1 MVLRPNYDMSI
12 EQKKYKRL
20 RKELQFVQ
28 SELEYV
34 YEVLSEWHFIFEDYH
49 REYCKKHNIDLN
61 QLNKKSDKKI
71 DQLIAKPAKKESGV
85 VLYKNEEG
93 KDVFKKLYKKIARK
107 LHPDLGGDQKEFQ
120 QATSAMQ
127 EKNFEKI
134 LDICD
139 KHDILIEID
148 KEMLKLLEKQISDTK
163 EQIKKEKSTYS
174 WNLYSCTN
182 DKCKDN
188 VVKKF
193 LKHLFNYEENK

>member
-1 MVLRPNYDMSI
+1 MSI
-12 EQKKYKRL
+12 QQKKFKRL

-34 YEVLSEWHFIFEDYH
+34 QEVLSEWHLIFEEYH
-49 REYCKKHNIDLN
+49 RDYCKRKEIDLD
-61 QLNKKSDKKI
+61 QLNKQSNEKI
-71 DQLIAKPAKKESGV
+71 DQLIPKPTIKETGV
-85 VLYKNEEG
+85 VIYENQ
-93 KDVFKKLYKKIARK
+93 KDKHVFKKLYKQIARK
-107 LHPDLGGDQKEFQ
+107 LHPDLGGDEKEFQ
-120 QATSAMQ
+120 EATSAMQ

-148 KEMLKLLEKQISDTK
+148 KEMLKLLEQQISETK

-174 WNLYSCTN
+174 WNLYSCAN

>member
-1 MVLRPNYDMSI
+1 MSI
-12 EQKKYKRL
+12 QQKKFKRL

-34 YEVLSEWHFIFEDYH
+34 QEVLSEWHLIFEEYH
-49 REYCKKHNIDLN
+49 RDYCKKKEINLD
-61 QLNKKSDKKI
+61 QLNKQSSKKV
-71 DQLIAKPAKKESGV
+71 DQLIPKPVKKENGV
-85 VLYKNEEG
+85 VLYDNQ
-93 KDVFKKLYKKIARK
+93 KDKEVFKKLYKKIARK
-107 LHPDLGGDQKEFQ
+107 LHPDLGGDEKEFQ
-120 QATSAMQ
+120 EATTAMQ

-148 KEMLKLLEKQISDTK
+148 KEMLKLLEQQISDTK

-174 WNLYSCTN
+174 WSLYSCAD

>member
-1 MVLRPNYDMSI
+1 MSI
-12 EQKKYKRL
+12 EQKKYNRL

-34 YEVLSEWHFIFEDYH
+34 LEVLNEWHLIFEEYYRD
-49 REYCKKHNIDLN
+49 YCKRKEIDLD
-61 QLNKKSDKKI
+61 QLNKKFSKKI
-71 DQLIAKPAKKESGV
+71 DKIIPKPVKKETGV
-85 VLYKNEEG
+85 ILYENK
-93 KDVFKKLYKKIARK
+93 KDKGVFKKLYKKIARK
-107 LHPDLGGDQKEFQ
+107 LHPDLGGDEKEFQ
-120 QATSAMQ
+120 EVTNAMQ

-148 KEMLKLLEKQISDTK
+148 KEMLKLLEQQISDTK

-174 WNLYSCTN
+174 WSLYSCSN
-182 DKCKDN
+182 DKCKNN

-193 LKHLFNYEENK
+193 LKHLFNYEEKK

>member
-1 MVLRPNYDMSI
+1 MSI

-34 YEVLSEWHFIFEDYH
+34 QEVLSEWHFIFEEYH
-49 REYCKKHNIDLN
+49 RNYCKRKQIDLD
-61 QLNKKSDKKI
+61 QLNKESSKKI
-71 DQLIAKPAKKESGV
+71 DQLIPARIVKETGV
-85 VLYKNEEG
+85 VVYENQ
-93 KDVFKKLYKKIARK
+93 KDKSVFKKLYKQIARR
-107 LHPDLGGDQKEFQ
+107 LHPDLGGDEKDFQ
-120 QATSAMQ
+120 EATTAMQ

-139 KHDILIEID
+139 KHDILIKVD
-148 KEMLKLLEKQISDTK
+148 KEILKLLEQQISDTK

-174 WNLYSCTN
+174 WSLYSCAN

>member
-1 MVLRPNYDMSI
+1 MSI
-12 EQKKYKRL
+12 EQKKYNRL

-34 YEVLSEWHFIFEDYH
+34 LEVLNEWHLIFEEYYRD
-49 REYCKKHNIDLN
+49 YCKRKEIDLD
-61 QLNKKSDKKI
+61 QLNKKFSKKI
-71 DQLIAKPAKKESGV
+71 DKIIPKPVKKETGV
-85 VLYKNEEG
+85 ILYENK
-93 KDVFKKLYKKIARK
+93 KDKGVFKKLYKKIARK
-107 LHPDLGGDQKEFQ
+107 LHPDLGGDEKEFQ
-120 QATSAMQ
+120 EVTNAMQ

-148 KEMLKLLEKQISDTK
+148 KEVLKLLEQQISDTK

-174 WNLYSCTN
+174 WSLYSCSN
-182 DKCKDN
+182 DKCKNN

-193 LKHLFNYEENK
+193 LKHLFNYEEKK

>member
-1 MVLRPNYDMSI
+1 MSI
-12 EQKKYKRL
+12 QQKKFKRL

-34 YEVLSEWHFIFEDYH
+34 HEVLSEWHLIFEEYH
-49 REYCKKHNIDLN
+49 RDYCKRKEIDLN
-61 QLNKKSDKKI
+61 QLNKQSSKKI
-71 DQLIAKPAKKESGV
+71 DQLIPKPVKKENGV
-85 VLYKNEEG
+85 VLYENQ
-93 KDVFKKLYKKIARK
+93 KDKEVFKKLYKKIARK
-107 LHPDLGGDQKEFQ
+107 LHPDLGGDEKEFQ
-120 QATSAMQ
+120 EATTAMQ

-148 KEMLKLLEKQISDTK
+148 KEMLKLLEQQISDTK

-174 WNLYSCTN
+174 WSLYSCAD

>member
-1 MVLRPNYDMSI
+1 MSI
-12 EQKKYKRL
+12 QQKKFKRL

-34 YEVLSEWHFIFEDYH
+34 QEVLSEWHLIFEEYH
-49 REYCKKHNIDLN
+49 RDYCKRKEIDLD
-61 QLNKKSDKKI
+61 QLNKQSSKKI
-71 DQLIAKPAKKESGV
+71 DQLIPQPVKKENGV
-85 VLYKNEEG
+85 VLYENQ
-93 KDVFKKLYKKIARK
+93 KDKEVFKKLYKKIARK
-107 LHPDLGGDQKEFQ
+107 LHPDLGGDEKEFQ
-120 QATSAMQ
+120 EATTAMQ

-148 KEMLKLLEKQISDTK
+148 KEMLKLLEQQISDTK
-163 EQIKKEKSTYS
+163 QQIKKEKSTYS
-174 WNLYSCTN
+174 WSLYTCAD

-193 LKHLFNYEENK
+193 LKHLFNYEEKK

>member
-1 MVLRPNYDMSI
+1 MSI
-12 EQKKYKRL
+12 EQKKYNRL

-34 YEVLSEWHFIFEDYH
+34 LEVLNEWHLIFEEYYRD
-49 REYCKKHNIDLN
+49 YCKRKEIDLD
-61 QLNKKSDKKI
+61 QLNKKFSKKI
-71 DQLIAKPAKKESGV
+71 DKIIPKPVKKETGV
-85 VLYKNEEG
+85 ILYENKKNKG
-93 KDVFKKLYKKIARK
+93 VFKKLYKKIARK
-107 LHPDLGGDQKEFQ
+107 LHPDLGGDEKEFQ
-120 QATSAMQ
+120 EATNAMQ

-148 KEMLKLLEKQISDTK
+148 KEVLKLLEQQISDTK

-174 WNLYSCTN
+174 WSLYSCSN
-182 DKCKDN
+182 DKCKNN

-193 LKHLFNYEENK
+193 LKHLFNYEEKK

>member
-1 MVLRPNYDMSI
+1 MSI
-12 EQKKYKRL
+12 QQKKFKRL

-34 YEVLSEWHFIFEDYH
+34 QEVLSEWHLIFEEYH
-49 REYCKKHNIDLN
+49 RDYCKRKEIDLD
-61 QLNKKSDKKI
+61 QLNKQSSKKI
-71 DQLIAKPAKKESGV
+71 NQLIPKPVKKENGV
-85 VLYKNEEG
+85 VLYENQ
-93 KDVFKKLYKKIARK
+93 KDKEVFKKLYKKIARK
-107 LHPDLGGDQKEFQ
+107 LHPDLGGDEKEFQ
-120 QATSAMQ
+120 EATTAMQ

-148 KEMLKLLEKQISDTK
+148 KEMLKLLEQQISDTK

-174 WNLYSCTN
+174 WSLYSCADN
-182 DKCKDN
+182 KCKDN

>member
-1 MVLRPNYDMSI
+1 MSI
-12 EQKKYKRL
+12 QQKKFKRL

-34 YEVLSEWHFIFEDYH
+34 QEVLSEWHLIFEEYH
-49 REYCKKHNIDLN
+49 RDYCKRKEIDLA
-61 QLNKKSDKKI
+61 QLNKQSSKKI
-71 DQLIAKPAKKESGV
+71 DQLIPKPVIKDNGIT
-85 VLYKNEEG
+85 LYDNQ
-93 KDVFKKLYKKIARK
+93 KDKSVFKKLYKKIARK
-107 LHPDLGGDQKEFQ
+107 LHPDLGGDEKEFQ
-120 QATSAMQ
+120 EATTAMQ

-148 KEMLKLLEKQISDTK
+148 KEMLKLLEQQISDTK
-163 EQIKKEKSTYS
+163 EKIKKEKSTYS
-174 WNLYSCTN
+174 WSLYSCAD

-193 LKHLFNYEENK
+193 LKHLFNYEEKK

>member
-1 MVLRPNYDMSI
+1 MSI
-12 EQKKYKRL
+12 QQKKFKRL

-34 YEVLSEWHFIFEDYH
+34 QEVLSEWHLIFEEYH
-49 REYCKKHNIDLN
+49 RDYCKRKEIDLD
-61 QLNKKSDKKI
+61 QLNKQSNEKI
-71 DQLIAKPAKKESGV
+71 DQLIPKPTIKETGV
-85 VLYKNEEG
+85 VIYENQ
-93 KDVFKKLYKKIARK
+93 KDKSVFKKLYKQIARK
-107 LHPDLGGDQKEFQ
+107 LHPDLGGDEKEFQ
-120 QATSAMQ
+120 EATSAMQ

-148 KEMLKLLEKQISDTK
+148 KEMLKLLEQQISETK

-174 WNLYSCTN
+174 WNLYSCAN

>member
-1 MVLRPNYDMSI
+1 MSI

-34 YEVLSEWHFIFEDYH
+34 YEVLNEWHFIFEDYY
-49 REYCKKHNIDLN
+49 RDYCKKHNIDIEN
-61 QLNKKSDKKI
+61 LNKKSSKKV
-71 DQLIAKPAKKESGV
+71 DQLIPKPTIKENGV
-85 VLYKNEEG
+85 VLYKDK
-93 KDVFKKLYKKIARK
+93 KDKNVFKKLYKQIARK
-107 LHPDLGGDQKEFQ
+107 LHPDLGGDEKQFQ
-120 QATSAMQ
+120 EATAAMQ

-148 KEMLKLLEKQISDTK
+148 KEMLKLLEKQISDIK
-163 EQIKKEKSTYS
+163 EQIKREKSTYS
-174 WNLYSCTN
+174 WSLYSCAN

-188 VVKKF
+188 VVKNF
-193 LKHLFNYEENK
+193 LKHLFNYEEKK

>member
-1 MVLRPNYDMSI
+1 MSI

-34 YEVLSEWHFIFEDYH
+34 REVLREWHQTFEEYY
-49 REYCKKHNIDLN
+49 RQYCKDKNIDLEK
-61 QLNKKSDKKI
+61 LNEENSKKV
-71 DQLIAKPAKKESGV
+71 DQLIPKPVKKENGV
-85 VLYKNEEG
+85 IKYENKKDKNA
-93 KDVFKKLYKKIARK
+93 FKKLYKKIARK
-107 LHPDLGGDQKEFQ
+107 LHPDLGGDEKQFQ
-120 QATSAMQ
+120 EAAKAME

-139 KHDILIEID
+139 NHDILIEID

-174 WNLYSCTN
+174 WNLYSCAN

-188 VVKKF
+188 VVKNF
-193 LKHLFNYEENK
+193 LKHLFNYEEKK

>member
-1 MVLRPNYDMSI
+1 MSI

-34 YEVLSEWHFIFEDYH
+34 NEVLKEWHFIFEEYY
-49 REYCKKHNIDLN
+49 RQYCKDKEIDLAK
-61 QLNKKSDKKI
+61 LNEQHSKKV
-71 DQLIAKPAKKESGV
+71 DQLIPKPVKKDNGV
-85 VLYKNEEG
+85 VIYENK
-93 KDVFKKLYKKIARK
+93 KDKSVFKKLYKKIARK
-107 LHPDLGGDQKEFQ
+107 LHPDLGGDEKEFQ
-120 QATSAMQ
+120 EATTAMS

-148 KEMLKLLEKQISDTK
+148 KEMLKLLEQQISDTK

-174 WNLYSCTN
+174 WMLYSCAS
-182 DKCKDN
+182 DKCKIN
-188 VVKKF
+188 VIKKF
-193 LKHLFNYEENK
+193 LKHLFDYEEKQ

>member
-1 MVLRPNYDMSI
+1 MSI

-34 YEVLSEWHFIFEDYH
+34 QEVLKEGHHTFEEYY
-49 REYCKKHNIDLN
+49 RQYCKDKDIDLGK
-61 QLNKKSDKKI
+61 LNKENSKKV
-71 DQLIAKPAKKESGV
+71 DQLIPNPVKKETGV
-85 VLYKNEEG
+85 IKYENKKDKNA
-93 KDVFKKLYKKIARK
+93 FKKLYKKIARK
-107 LHPDLGGDQKEFQ
+107 LHPDLGGDEKEFQ
-120 QATSAMQ
+120 EATAAMA

-148 KEMLKLLEKQISDTK
+148 KEMLKLLEEQISETK
-163 EQIKKEKSTYS
+163 GKIKKEKSTYS
-174 WNLYSCTN
+174 WSLYSCAD

-188 VVKKF
+188 VVRNF
-193 LKHLFNYEENK
+193 LKHLFNYKE

>member
-1 MVLRPNYDMSI
+1 MSI

-34 YEVLSEWHFIFEDYH
+34 LEVLGVWHFTFE
-49 REYCKKHNIDLN
+49 EYYRQYCEDKDIDLSKLN
-61 QLNKKSDKKI
+61 EENSKKVDKLMPKPVIKETGVIKYENKKDKN
-71 DQLIAKPAKKESGV
+71 A
-85 VLYKNEEG
+85 
-93 KDVFKKLYKKIARK
+93 FKKLYKKIARK
-107 LHPDLGGDQKEFQ
+107 LHPDLGGDEKEFQ
-120 QATSAMQ
+120 EAAKAMQ

-139 KHDILIEID
+139 KYDILIEID

-163 EQIKKEKSTYS
+163 EQISKEKSTYS
-174 WNLYSCTN
+174 WSLYVCTN

-193 LKHLFNYEENK
+193 LKHLFNYEE

>member
-1 MVLRPNYDMSI
+1 MSI

-34 YEVLSEWHFIFEDYH
+34 LEVLSEWHLIFEKYYRD
-49 REYCKKHNIDLN
+49 YCKKKEIDID
-61 QLNKKSDKKI
+61 QLNKQFSKKV
-71 DQLIAKPAKKESGV
+71 DQIIPKPVKKENGV
-85 VLYKNEEG
+85 VLYENK
-93 KDVFKKLYKKIARK
+93 KDKGVFKKLYKKIARK
-107 LHPDLGGDQKEFQ
+107 LHPDLGGDEKEFQ
-120 QATSAMQ
+120 EVTNAMQ

-148 KEMLKLLEKQISDTK
+148 KEILKLLEEQISDTK
-163 EQIKKEKSTYS
+163 EQINKEKSTYS
-174 WNLYSCTN
+174 WSLYSCTD
-182 DKCKDN
+182 DKCKNN

-193 LKHLFNYEENK
+193 LKHLFNYEEKK

>member
-1 MVLRPNYDMSI
+1 MSI

-34 YEVLSEWHFIFEDYH
+34 QEVLKEGHHAFEEYY
-49 REYCKKHNIDLN
+49 RQYCKDKEIDLGK
-61 QLNKKSDKKI
+61 LNEQHSKKV
-71 DQLIAKPAKKESGV
+71 DQLIPKPVKKETGV
-85 VLYKNEEG
+85 IKYENKKDKNA
-93 KDVFKKLYKKIARK
+93 FKKLYKKIARK
-107 LHPDLGGDQKEFQ
+107 LHPDLGGDEKEFQ
-120 QATSAMQ
+120 EATAAMS

-148 KEMLKLLEKQISDTK
+148 KEMLKLLEEQISETK
-163 EQIKKEKSTYS
+163 EKIKKEKSTYS
-174 WNLYSCTN
+174 WSLYSCAD

-188 VVKKF
+188 VVRNF
-193 LKHLFNYEENK
+193 LKHLFNYKEKK

>member
-1 MVLRPNYDMSI
+1 MSI
-12 EQKKYKRL
+12 EQKKYNRL

-34 YEVLSEWHFIFEDYH
+34 LEVLNEWHLIFEEYYRD
-49 REYCKKHNIDLN
+49 YCKRKEIDLD
-61 QLNKKSDKKI
+61 QLNKKFSKKI
-71 DQLIAKPAKKESGV
+71 DKIIPKPVKKETGV
-85 VLYKNEEG
+85 ILYENKKNKG
-93 KDVFKKLYKKIARK
+93 VFKKLYKKIARK
-107 LHPDLGGDQKEFQ
+107 LHPDLGGDEKEFQ
-120 QATSAMQ
+120 EATNAMQ

-148 KEMLKLLEKQISDTK
+148 EEVLKLLEQQISDTK

-174 WNLYSCTN
+174 WSLYSCSN
-182 DKCKDN
+182 DKCKNN

-193 LKHLFNYEENK
+193 LKHLFNYEEKK

>member
-1 MVLRPNYDMSI
+1 MSI
-12 EQKKYKRL
+12 QQKKFKRL

-34 YEVLSEWHFIFEDYH
+34 QEVLSEWHLIFEEYH
-49 REYCKKHNIDLN
+49 RDYCKRKEIDLN
-61 QLNKKSDKKI
+61 QLNKKAGKKI
-71 DQLIAKPAKKESGV
+71 DQLIPQPVKKENGV
-85 VLYKNEEG
+85 VLYENQ
-93 KDVFKKLYKKIARK
+93 KDKEVFKKFYKKIARK
-107 LHPDLGGDQKEFQ
+107 LHPDLGGDEKEFQ
-120 QATSAMQ
+120 EATTAMQ

-148 KEMLKLLEKQISDTK
+148 KEMLKLLEQQISDTK

-174 WNLYSCTN
+174 WSLYSCAD

-188 VVKKF
+188 IVKKF
-193 LKHLFNYEENK
+193 LKHLFNYEEKK